1 MIFTIGEIMD
11 ASWIESEFDDVHFG
25 DTRLNLDFMISRYPV
40 ADPSISMSQL
50 TLSSL

>member
-1 MIFTIGEIMD
+1 MLLFTK
-11 ASWIESEFDDVHFG
+11 DVALPQKLPLILK
-25 DTRLNLDFMISRYPV
+25 REYYLDFMISRYPV